1 MKIGFSYS
9 RCVRDLVDGHV
20 SIDDILVIVSRTN
33 FDPRNDDQWQ
43 QIWQGYG
50 GGLATDRVSLQSLL
64 GGSSPEWVGY
74 TNEDQFRQISID
86 LWNQGKLHQPRQFG
100 PNTHSVGQTWVDTEP
115 LDSEHYDDPVAVKE
129 AWNNYKILKTLSG
142 HA

>member
-33 FDPRNDDQWQ
+33 FDPHNDDQWQ

-50 GGLATDRVSLQSLL
+50 GGN
-64 GGSSPEWVGY
+64 GGTGSILSRPEWASY
-74 TNEDQFRQISID
+74 PAEAESKFRDISIQ

-115 LDSEHYDDPVAVKE
+115 LDIDHYNDPEAVNA

>member
-9 RCVRDLVDGHV
+9 RCVRDIVDGHV
-20 SIDDILVIVSRTN
+20 SIDDIFLIVSRTN
-33 FDPRNDDQWQ
+33 FNPHNDDQWQ

-50 GGLATDRVSLQSLL
+50 GGN
-64 GGSSPEWVGY
+64 GGTGSILSQPEWASYPAQDEGK
-74 TNEDQFRQISID
+74 FRNISIQ

-115 LDSEHYDDPVAVKE
+115 LDSEHYDDPAAVKE